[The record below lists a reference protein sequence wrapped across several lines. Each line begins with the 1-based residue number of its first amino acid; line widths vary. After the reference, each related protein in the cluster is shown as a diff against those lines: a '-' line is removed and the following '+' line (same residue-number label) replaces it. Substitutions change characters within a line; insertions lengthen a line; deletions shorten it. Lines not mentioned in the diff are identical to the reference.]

1 MKWLFVLVL
10 VTVLLSL
17 PLLAMAQ
24 QGSARDEKNLCLLSV
39 ENCGPRKDTIQEII
53 AKLKAEI
60 AKGERVYTKQEL
72 KRLQSNLEEYE
83 FFYEKLMYGN
93 SSN

>member
-1 MKWLFVLVL
+1 MKSSFVLVL

-17 PLLAMAQ
+17 PLVTSAQ
-24 QGSARDEKNLCLLSV
+24 QGSGRDEKDLCLLSV
-39 ENCGPRKDTIQEII
+39 ENCGPRKYTIQEII
-53 AKLKAEI
+53 EKLKVEI